1 MSKANDDL
9 RQELMAMQLI
19 RRFQEVFQEA
29 LIPLKL
35 KPYEILIT
43 SSSSG
48 LIEYLP
54 NTISIDGLKKKLPPE
69 TNLNTFYRNF
79 FKNSFEDAQRN
90 FVESLA
96 AYSLVC
102 YLMQIKDRHNGNIL
116 IDMNGRIIHIDF
128 GFILGI
134 SPGNLNF
141 ENAPFKLTTVK
152 FF

>member
-29 LIPLKL
+29 GIPLKL

-69 TNLNTFYRNF
+69 ANLNTFYRNF

-116 IDMNGRIIHIDF
+116 VDMNGRIIHIDF

-134 SPGNLNF
+134 SPGNNLNF
-141 ENAPFKLTTVK
+141 ENAPFKFTTV
-152 FF
+152 

>member
-19 RRFQEVFQEA
+19 RRFQEVFQDA
-29 LIPLKL
+29 GIPLKL
-35 KPYEILIT
+35 KPYEIN
-43 SSSSG
+43 S
-48 LIEYLP
+48 
-54 NTISIDGLKKKLPPE
+54 
-69 TNLNTFYRNF
+69 FYRNF

-116 IDMNGRIIHIDF
+116 VDMNGRIIHIDF

-152 FF
+152 FI